1 MRSKVNYN
9 NLMRILIQGLINLDL
24 KVSQQKILMELVF
37 RYFYAFH
44 HDKKQIATE
53 LFVQAYNKLD

>member
-1 MRSKVNYN
+1 
-9 NLMRILIQGLINLDL
+9 MRILIQGLIGMEL

-37 RYFYAFH
+37 RYFYAYH
-44 HDKKQIATE
+44 HDKKQIATD